1 MGRKFRLYQVIALE
15 RRSCGWCITLFW
27 HFLCVIAIQTNPI
40 MLDIFIDSRG
50 YYRFRDSRK
59 LVHRWAAE
67 KKLGRKLRQ
76 GEVVH
81 HVNHNKLDNRPSNL
95 YICSSQ
101 EEHLRFH
108 MLDTLF
114 RVRLDDAIRKHLHQ
128 LLYQYTDLIRNG
140 EPYVVKSL

>member
-1 MGRKFRLYQVIALE
+1 
-15 RRSCGWCITLFW
+15 
-27 HFLCVIAIQTNPI
+27 

-59 LVHRWAAE
+59 LFHRWAAE
-67 KKLGRKLRQ
+67 KKLGRKLRP
-76 GEVVH
+76 GETVH
-81 HVNHNKLDNRPSNL
+81 HVNHDKLDNRPSNL

-114 RVRLDDAIRKHLHQ
+114 RVRLDEAISKHIKILLSQHNDIKRK
-128 LLYQYTDLIRNG
+128 DNPRC
-140 EPYVVKSL
+140 